1 MINKSN
7 VNGMSGDRHSIILSK
22 KITIR
27 YIAYQIIYF
36 AYASGISSFAATY
49 LLAKGLNASQ
59 VGMLLA
65 ISNLMACFGQPIV
78 GDIVDRLKNFV
89 LPRILAGVFAGVLI
103 CLSVIQFLNPPLA
116 VVGLLYGTVLFISS
130 MTNSLNNSLCAYYTN
145 RGCAVNYGVGQG
157 VGSFS
162 FSVASLGFGYVMAWL
177 GVDSMIWIVFV
188 LALFMIIVVLGYPKV
203 EDLGVKKY
211 EDNCE
216 DLHNCRNSAVTAEKS
231 AVMDERVSI
240 IEFFGKYKLFVVTMV
255 GVMLVSMCHYIS
267 ENYFIAIFE
276 KIGGGSEDVGIAMF
290 VACSSAVPFFLFFE
304 KMREKI
310 DIYTFLKLAGI
321 FFMLKTGL
329 IMLATEV
336 WHIYLIQLLQT
347 FTYGFIYQPLYYM
360 ARRLISEAD
369 LVKGQ
374 AVAISMYTLGGAC
387 GSFAGGRILD
397 MYGVEAMLWLALGVA
412 CAGAIIINLTLR
424 KDRVRI

>member
-1 MINKSN
+1 MFKTEQ
-7 VNGMSGDRHSIILSK
+7 

-27 YIAYQIIYF
+27 YILYQVLYF
-36 AYASGISSFAATY
+36 AYSSGISSFAATY

-59 VGMLLA
+59 VGGLLA
-65 ISNLMACFGQPIV
+65 ASNLLACFGQPIV
-78 GDIVDRLKNFV
+78 GDIVDRLKSFV
-89 LPRILAGVFAGVLI
+89 LPRIVAGVFAGVLI

-145 RGCAVNYGVGQG
+145 HGCAVNYGVGQG

-177 GVDSMIWIVFV
+177 GVDSMIWIAFV

-203 EDLGVKKY
+203 GDVEERKGGVDCKDGVVIAEAPGVK
-211 EDNCE
+211 
-216 DLHNCRNSAVTAEKS
+216 
-231 AVMDERVSI
+231 DERVSI
-240 IEFFGKYKLFVVTMV
+240 LAFFSKYKLFVMTMI

-267 ENYFIAIFE
+267 ENYFISIFE
-276 KIGGGSEDVGIAMF
+276 NIGGGSKNVGIAMF

-304 KMREKI
+304 RLRLKI
-310 DIYTFLKLAGI
+310 DIYTFLKLAGL
-321 FFMLKTGL
+321 FFVLKTGL

-336 WHIYLIQLLQT
+336 WHIYLIQLMQT

-397 MYGVEAMLWLALGVA
+397 MYGVDAMLWLALGVA
-412 CAGAIIINLTLR
+412 CAGTVIINLTLR
-424 KDRVRI
+424 KDKS

>member
-1 MINKSN
+1 MQTRISSK
-7 VNGMSGDRHSIILSK
+7 II
-22 KITIR
+22 TRR
-27 YIAYQIIYF
+27 YVLYQVIYF
-36 AYASGISSFAATY
+36 AYSSGISSFAATY
-49 LLAKGLNASQ
+49 LLAKGLNATQ
-59 VGMLLA
+59 VGLLLA
-65 ISNLMACFGQPIV
+65 VSNLLACFGQPLV
-78 GDIVDRLKNFV
+78 GDIVDRLKRFV
-89 LPRILAGVFAGVLI
+89 LPQLVAGIFTGVLI
-103 CLSVIQFLNPPLA
+103 CLALIQFLNLPLP

-145 RGCAVNYGVGQG
+145 HGCAVNYGVGQG

-162 FSVASLGFGYVMAWL
+162 FSVASLGFGYVMAWF
-177 GVDSMIWIVFV
+177 GVDAMIWIVFV
-188 LALFMIIVVLGYPKV
+188 FAITMIMVVLGYPKMSEAESDNSTALSV
-203 EDLGVKKY
+203 E
-211 EDNCE
+211 
-216 DLHNCRNSAVTAEKS
+216 RNRCT
-231 AVMDERVSI
+231 DERVSI
-240 IEFFGKYKLFVVTMV
+240 FEFFGKYKIFVTTMI
-255 GVMLVSMCHYIS
+255 GVMLVSMCHCIS

-276 KIGGGSEDVGIAMF
+276 KIGGGSKDVGIAMF

-304 KMREKI
+304 KLRLKI
-310 DIYTFLKLAGI
+310 DIYTFLKLAGM

-397 MYGVEAMLWLALGVA
+397 MYGVSAMLWLALGVA
-412 CAGAIIINLTLR
+412 FAGAVIINITLR
-424 KDRVRI
+424 KE

>member
-1 MINKSN
+1 METMIT
-7 VNGMSGDRHSIILSK
+7 SK
-22 KITIR
+22 KVTTR
-27 YIAYQIIYF
+27 YVLYQIIYF

-59 VGMLLA
+59 VGLLLA
-65 ISNLMACFGQPIV
+65 VSNLLACFGQPLV
-78 GDIVDRLKNFV
+78 GDIVDRLKGFV
-89 LPRILAGVFAGVLI
+89 LPKIVAGIFAGVLI
-103 CLSVIQFLNPPLA
+103 CLSIIQLLNPPIGL
-116 VVGLLYGTVLFISS
+116 VGVLYGTVLFISS
-130 MTNSLNNSLCAYYTN
+130 MTNSLNNSICAYYAN
-145 RGCAVNYGVGQG
+145 RGYSVNYGIGQG

-162 FSVASLGFGYVMAWL
+162 FSVASLGFGYLMAWF
-177 GVDSMIWIVFV
+177 GVDSMIWTVFA
-188 LALFMIIVVLGYPKV
+188 LAICMIITVLGYPKLDIGAAGITK
-203 EDLGVKKY
+203 ERSNKQ
-211 EDNCE
+211 E
-216 DLHNCRNSAVTAEKS
+216 
-231 AVMDERVSI
+231 DERVSI

-267 ENYFIAIFE
+267 ESFFIAIFE

-290 VACSSAVPFFLFFE
+290 VACFSAVPFFLFFE
-304 KMREKI
+304 KLRLKI
-310 DIYTFLKLAGI
+310 DIYTFLKLAGL

-387 GSFAGGRILD
+387 GSFAGGRMLD
-397 MYGVEAMLWLALGVA
+397 TYGVDAMLWLALSATFIGML
-412 CAGAIIINLTLR
+412 IIVVTLR
-424 KDRVRI
+424 KSDKE